1 MKVIAH
7 LFCAAGILAFSFHRA
22 PAAPA
27 ATNQPVGFRLIV
39 ELQDGSKI
47 IGQSGDD
54 AFQFRSDVLGE
65 MKLPLEHVRS
75 IACQPKTNSVQL
87 ATVNGDILTAQF
99 VTKVVR
105 VETAFGGVKLP
116 VNLIRRLTVSP
127 AGKPGQIREGLVAL
141 WSGEGDGN
149 DSAGGNPAILMGD
162 ISFAEGEVGQ
172 AFSLNGFNSCLRIP
186 FNPSLN
192 VGESDGLTITA
203 WIRPS
208 NVSGF
213 HPIIEWNP
221 SATMTGVIG
230 VQLWIGHRPDSQG
243 VLQANIVDAG
253 GGHHFLVSPPGV
265 VVNGRFQHVA
275 VTYDKASGIG
285 VLYLNGAV
293 VAQSQWDSFVP
304 LTKGDLWISRRPTD
318 HPGDWTYN
326 KFFAGLLD
334 ELAIYNRALPASE
347 IQTICTEENNGEP
360 LPPPTPTLR
369 GNSPVHGL
377 NRDFI
382 QN

>member
-1 MKVIAH
+1 MEKN
-7 LFCAAGILAFSFHRA
+7 FKFHSALLGEIKLDVKAVRSVDCVSSNSA
-22 PAAPA
+22 KLTTA
-27 ATNQPVGFRLIV
+27 
-39 ELQDGSKI
+39 
-47 IGQSGDD
+47 SGD
-54 AFQFRSDVLGE
+54 S
-65 MKLPLEHVRS
+65 
-75 IACQPKTNSVQL
+75 
-87 ATVNGDILTAQF
+87 LTAQF
-99 VTKVVR
+99 ATKVVR

-116 VNLIRRLTVSP
+116 VNLIRHLTVSP
-127 AGKPGQIREGLVAL
+127 AGKPGQMRPGLVAL

-149 DSAGGNPAILMGD
+149 DSAGGNPATLMGD
-162 ISFAEGEVGQ
+162 VSFAEGEVGQ
-172 AFSLNGFNSCLRIP
+172 AFSLNGLNSCLRIP
-186 FNPSLN
+186 FHPSLN

-221 SATMTGVIG
+221 SAAMPGVIG

-243 VLQANIVDAG
+243 VLQANIVDAD

-265 VVNGRFQHVA
+265 VVNGRFQHAA
-275 VTYDKASGIG
+275 VTYDKTSGIG
-285 VLYLNGAV
+285 VLYLNDTV
-293 VAQSQWDSFVP
+293 VAQSQWGSFVP
-304 LTKGDLWISRRPTD
+304 LTKGDLWISRRPAD

-347 IQTICTEENNGEP
+347 IQTICTEENYGEP
-360 LPPPTPTLR
+360 LPPPTPTLP
-369 GNSPVHGL
+369 GNAPFPGL
-377 NRDFI
+377 NHNFI